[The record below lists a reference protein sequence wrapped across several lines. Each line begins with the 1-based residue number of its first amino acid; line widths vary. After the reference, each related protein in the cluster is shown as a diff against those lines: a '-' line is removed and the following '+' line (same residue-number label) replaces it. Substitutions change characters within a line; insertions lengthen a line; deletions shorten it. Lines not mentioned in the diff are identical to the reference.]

1 MRIKHPIRIVFDQL
15 QDALQGLSDAEYAAP
30 VPALSHN
37 SIGSHVRHIIEMFQ
51 CLMEGYPTGLVDY
64 ARRKRNRTIEENKKV
79 AIELLGS
86 LLENFDRPNKVLS
99 VSAEY
104 ADEQDEPIRVDSNYE
119 RELVF
124 NLEHTIHHMA
134 LIRIGIAGAS
144 GIRLP
149 ESFGVAFA
157 TVNYRN
163 QCAP

>member
-1 MRIKHPIRIVFDQL
+1 MRIKHPIHIVFDQL
-15 QDALQGLSDAEYAAP
+15 QDALQGLSDAEYAVP
-30 VPALSHN
+30 VPALSHS

-64 ARRKRNRTIEENKKV
+64 ARRRRDRTIEENKRT
-79 AIELLGS
+79 AAELLVS
-86 LLENFDRPNKVLS
+86 LLENLEKPNKDLS

-104 ADEQDEPIRVDSNYE
+104 ADEQGEPIRVDSNYE

-124 NLEHTIHHMA
+124 NLEHAIHHMA
-134 LIRIGIAGAS
+134 LIRIGIAEAA

-163 QCAP
+163 QCAQ